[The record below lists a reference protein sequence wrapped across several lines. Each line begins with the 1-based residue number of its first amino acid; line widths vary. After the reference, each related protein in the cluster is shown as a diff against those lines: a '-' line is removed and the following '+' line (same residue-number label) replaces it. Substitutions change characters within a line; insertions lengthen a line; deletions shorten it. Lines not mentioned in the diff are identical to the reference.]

1 MAFLPSLNR
10 DVPGPALGPE
20 DTTQIR
26 FLKELPLSW
35 GHVRSKY
42 TQLGAGDG
50 SVGGAAGRTRGSGSG
65 RMGQSGSGTELE
77 AEASRSGAS
86 GDPVSAPGWIMRVC
100 SLSSL
105 EERKRGSR

>member
-42 TQLGAGDG
+42 TQLLKGDTCDGGKVELCKGGGECGA
-50 SVGGAAGRTRGSGSG
+50 
-65 RMGQSGSGTELE
+65 
-77 AEASRSGAS
+77 
-86 GDPVSAPGWIMRVC
+86 
-100 SLSSL
+100 
-105 EERKRGSR
+105 